1 MAPPATPATLAGKIN
16 RDVVASLARPQV
28 ARSLAA
34 LTLEPMLG
42 SPADAAA
49 FFAEETRLWG
59 KVIAAA
65 HIKVE

>member
-1 MAPPATPATLAGKIN
+1 
-16 RDVVASLARPQV
+16 VVAGLARPEV
-28 ARSLAA
+28 AQSLAG
-34 LTLEPMLG
+34 LTLEPMIG
-42 SPADAAA
+42 SPADAAR

>member
-1 MAPPATPATLAGKIN
+1 
-16 RDVVASLARPQV
+16 VVASLARPQV

-42 SPADAAA
+42 SPADAAV
-49 FFAEETRLWG
+49 FFAEETRLWS
-59 KVIAAA
+59 KVIATA